1 MVDNHEDD
9 ADFDTMLEDCAE
21 GLDTKIETQATLEKE
36 VAVDHQSEN
45 EPTPLKSAPQM
56 HVMQPETLPQSTN
69 NPAPTLT
76 TDASNPVESEDPS
89 VDMALDDF

>member
-1 MVDNHEDD
+1 
-9 ADFDTMLEDCAE
+9 
-21 GLDTKIETQATLEKE
+21 
-36 VAVDHQSEN
+36 
-45 EPTPLKSAPQM
+45 M

-76 TDASNPVESEDPS
+76 TDASNPVESEDPG